1 MKSQIAALLA
11 AAVLTAP
18 AFAQTSPRAGDM
30 PDYGA
35 LASGAAASR
44 TTGAVVGAA
53 VGTGEAPAYPATA
66 SVRIRSE
73 RTSAGTL
80 AGVGEAPA
88 YPQPTVTAATRPM
101 RSFEHR
107 HDVWMTSPN

>member
-18 AFAQTSPRAGDM
+18 AIAQTSSRDGEM

-35 LASGAAASR
+35 SASGAAASR

-53 VGTGEAPAYPATA
+53 VGTGEAPAYPDTA
-66 SVRIRSE
+66 SAQGRSE
-73 RTSAGTL
+73 RNSGGMI

-88 YPQPTVTAATRPM
+88 YPQKTVTTATRPM

-107 HDVWMTSPN
+107 HEVWMTSPN